1 MISGPDP
8 DSPTEPT
15 WALKRPA
22 AAELERMIHLTGRPV
37 ARWGTTVSYVGVAE
51 PNMEGPSLIA
61 ACTTAFAMVFTL
73 LAVLALVIRLVTL
86 VFPVRAPR
94 TDPAVVAA
102 IAATVATQQPGARV
116 VEIVEA
122 P

>member
-1 MISGPDP
+1 MDLRRARIYG
-8 DSPTEPT
+8 EP
-15 WALKRPA
+15 P
-22 AAELERMIHLTGRPV
+22 
-37 ARWGTTVSYVGVAE
+37 GVAE
-51 PNMEGPSLIA
+51 PNMEGPNLTA
-61 ACTTAFAMVFTL
+61 ACVTAFAVVFTV
-73 LAVLALVIRLVTL
+73 LAVLALMIRLVTL

-102 IAATVATQQPGARV
+102 IAAAVATQQPGARV

>member
-1 MISGPDP
+1 
-8 DSPTEPT
+8 
-15 WALKRPA
+15 
-22 AAELERMIHLTGRPV
+22 MIHLTGRPV
-37 ARWGTTVSYVGVAE
+37 AGWGTTVSYVGVGE
-51 PNMEGPSLIA
+51 PNMEGPSLTA

-102 IAATVATQQPGARV
+102 IAAAVATQQPGARV
-116 VEIVEA
+116 VEIAEA